1 MKSLAQF
8 VKYNNWEKL
17 DENIQAVTESNYA
30 TLVTAAVVYHSKEC
44 FDILMKH
51 PNKIP
56 WINKPRGHWR
66 QRKIFENYY
75 YGPNKLNEYYLQKV
89 FELYE
94 YSERE
99 NLKFL
104 LTNKNIFHGAF
115 NKIVKNPS
123 SVKAVFNEI
132 CKSDDV
138 EAFFL
143 VDKYMR
149 DNVQTY
155 PFYNNTFVLN
165 NLVSMSINY
174 GSIEIIK
181 KLHQL
186 GFDLSKTKF
195 KNQDVSSVVFALG
208 CMDNDKAQIVF
219 EFLYEE
225 YPNQNQNLLW
235 SNFIQWDWTDSC
247 DYFVQ
252 LSFPWEP
259 TVDFAKLADDY
270 RDYHQDDP
278 NEVFVQLTHDNLVL
292 KIQTIINEL
301 VEDDALDEVQYHFS
315 NLFSTLDYLIKLI
328 PKYPQLEAQLKSML
342 NIPGIDMMKLICYYL
357 GGTFSSIQY
366 DKLRNSSRY
375 YRRSRRFRTYRAKQ
389 NAEKLE
395 QTFNIAKFL
404 KANKLSE
411 HNVLQVEYFSKYLVK
426 TKQYLKVIL
435 AHLMKLGFVVTNE
448 FKKEIVEKVFTKVE
462 LKSLDTTVK
471 NLKSTGFIADIKGV
485 VKPKKIRKS
494 KTRKGKGKKPV
505 PAMDDI
511 DSDDEPILNEDIFQQ
526 EQVNANLELET
537 DSESGSDSD
546 SDVEHEI
553 DV

>member
-17 DENIQAVTESNYA
+17 DENFQAVTESNYS
-30 TLVTAAVVYHSKEC
+30 TLVTASVVYHSKEC

-51 PNKIP
+51 PNKIS
-56 WINKPRGHWR
+56 WINKPSGHWR
-66 QRKIFENYY
+66 QKKIFENYH
-75 YGPNKLNEYYLQKV
+75 YGPNKLNEYYLLKV
-89 FELYE
+89 FELHE
-94 YSERE
+94 YTETE

-104 LTNKNIFHGAF
+104 LTNKNIFYTTF
-115 NKIVKNPS
+115 NKIVKTPS
-123 SVKAVFNEI
+123 SIKTVFKEI
-132 CKSDDV
+132 CKFDDV

-143 VDKYMR
+143 VDKFMR
-149 DNVQTY
+149 DNEQFY
-155 PFYNNTFVLN
+155 PFYNNSYVIN
-165 NLVSMSINY
+165 NLFPMSISY
-174 GSIEIIK
+174 CSIEIIK
-181 KLHQL
+181 KLYQL
-186 GFDLSKTKF
+186 GFDLSKIKY
-195 KNQDVSSVVFALG
+195 KNQDVSSIIFALG

-219 EFLYEE
+219 EFLYEK

-235 SNFIQWDWTDSC
+235 SNFIQCNWTETC

-252 LSFPWEP
+252 LTFPWNP
-259 TVDFAKLADDY
+259 TVDFANLADDY
-270 RDYHQDDP
+270 RDYNQDDP

-315 NLFSTLDYLIKLI
+315 NLFSALDYLIKLI

-357 GGTFSSIQY
+357 NGTFCSIQA
-366 DKLRNSSRY
+366 DKTRRSSRY
-375 YRRSRRFRTYRAKQ
+375 YRRSSRFRTYRAKQ

-404 KANKLSE
+404 KEKKLSE

-426 TKQYLKVIL
+426 TKQYLKVVL
-435 AHLMKLGFVVTNE
+435 AHLMKLGFVVTDE
-448 FKKEIVEKVFTKVE
+448 FKKAVIENVFTKAE

-471 NLKSTGFIADIKGV
+471 NIKSTGFVSDIKGV
-485 VKPKKIRKS
+485 TKPTKLRKS
-494 KTRKGKGKKPV
+494 KSRKAKKPV
-505 PAMDDI
+505 PAMDDV
-511 DSDDEPILNEDIFQQ
+511 DLDDELILNGDIFQPGQ
-526 EQVNANLELET
+526 YEQADLET
-537 DSESGSDSD
+537 DSESDSD
-546 SDVEHEI
+546 HEI

>member
-30 TLVTAAVVYHSKEC
+30 TLVTATVVYHSKEC

-56 WINKPRGHWR
+56 WINKSRGHWK
-66 QRKIFENYY
+66 QKKIFENYH
-75 YGPNKLNEYYLQKV
+75 YGPNKLNEYYLVKV
-89 FELYE
+89 FELCE
-94 YSERE
+94 YTERE

-104 LTNKNIFHGAF
+104 LTNKNIFHGTF
-115 NKIVKNPS
+115 NRIVKTHS
-123 SVKAVFNEI
+123 SIKAVFSEI

-155 PFYNNTFVLN
+155 PFYNNAYVIN
-165 NLVSMSINY
+165 NLFPISIGY
-174 GSIEIIK
+174 GSIGIIK
-181 KLHQL
+181 QLHQL

-208 CMDNDKAQIVF
+208 CMGYGKVDQVF
-219 EFLYEE
+219 EFLYEQ

-235 SNFIQWDWTDSC
+235 SNFIHWEWSDTC

-252 LSFPWEP
+252 LSFPWDP
-259 TVDFAKLADDY
+259 TVDFAKLLDDY
-270 RDYHQDDP
+270 SDYNQNDP

-301 VEDDALDEVQYHFS
+301 IEDDALDEVPYHFS
-315 NLFSTLDYLIKLI
+315 TLFSNLDYLIKLI

-342 NIPGIDMMKLICYYL
+342 NIPGIDMGQLLAHYL
-357 GGTFSSIQY
+357 CATFSSIQH
-366 DKLRNSSRY
+366 DKIRRSSRY
-375 YRRSRRFRTYRAKQ
+375 YRRSSRFRNFKTKQ
-389 NAEKLE
+389 NVEKLE
-395 QTFNIAKFL
+395 QTFNIVKFL

-411 HNVLQVEYFSKYLVK
+411 HNLLQVEYFSKYITK

-435 AHLMKLGFVVTNE
+435 AHMTKLGFVVTDE

-462 LKSLDTTVK
+462 LKSLDDKVK
-471 NLKSTGFIADIKGV
+471 NLKSTGFVSDIKGV

-494 KTRKGKGKKPV
+494 KSRKGKKPV
-505 PAMDDI
+505 PAIDDT
-511 DSDDEPILNEDIFQQ
+511 DSDEDIFQP
-526 EQVNANLELET
+526 EQVNENQELET
-537 DSESGSDSD
+537 DSESESDSD
-546 SDVEHEI
+546 AEHEI
-553 DV
+553 EV

>member
-1 MKSLAQF
+1 MKSLVQF

-30 TLVTAAVVYHSKEC
+30 TLVTASVMYHSKEC
-44 FDILMKH
+44 FDILLKH
-51 PNKIP
+51 SNKIP
-56 WINKPRGHWR
+56 WINKSRGHWK
-66 QRKIFENYY
+66 QSKIFENYH
-75 YGPNKLNEYYLQKV
+75 YGPNKLNEYYLLKV

-94 YSERE
+94 YTERT

-104 LTNKNIFHGAF
+104 LGNKNIFHVVF
-115 NKIVKNPS
+115 NKIVKTPS
-123 SVKAVFNEI
+123 SIKAVFNEI

-149 DNVQTY
+149 DNGQTY
-155 PFYNNTFVLN
+155 QFYNNAYMIN
-165 NLVSMSINY
+165 NLFPMSISY
-174 GSIEIIK
+174 GSIEVVK
-181 KLHQL
+181 KLHQQ

-208 CMDNDKAQIVF
+208 CLYYDSKVKQVF
-219 EFLYEE
+219 EFLYEQ

-235 SNFIQWDWTDSC
+235 GNFIQCDWTETC

-252 LSFPWEP
+252 LSFSWNPN
-259 TVDFAKLADDY
+259 VDFAKLVDDY
-270 RDYHQDDP
+270 RGYNQDDP

-315 NLFSTLDYLIKLI
+315 NLFFTLDYLIKLI

-342 NIPGIDMMKLICYYL
+342 SIPGIDIGKLIAHYL
-357 GGTFSSIQY
+357 HGAFWSIHLN
-366 DKLRNSSRY
+366 KSRRSSRY
-375 YRRSRRFRTYRAKQ
+375 YRRSSKFMLHKTKQ
-389 NAEKLE
+389 NVEKLE

-404 KANKLSE
+404 KEKKISDY
-411 HNVLQVEYFSKYLVK
+411 NVLQVEYFSKYLTQ

-435 AHLMKLGFVVTNE
+435 AHLIKLGFVVTDQ

-462 LKSLDTTVK
+462 LKTLDTKVK
-471 NLKSTGFIADIKGV
+471 NLKSTGFVSDIKGV
-485 VKPKKIRKS
+485 TKPKKIRKS
-494 KTRKGKGKKPV
+494 KTRKGKKPV
-505 PAMDDI
+505 PAMDD
-511 DSDDEPILNEDIFQQ
+511 DSDEDNGILLEQQ
-526 EQVNANLELET
+526 EQLDVNGVLET
-537 DSESGSDSD
+537 DSESEPDSD
-546 SDVEHEI
+546 IEHEI

>member
-51 PNKIP
+51 QNKIP
-56 WINKPRGHWR
+56 WINKSRGHWK
-66 QRKIFENYY
+66 QKKIFENYH
-75 YGPNKLNEYYLQKV
+75 YGPNKLNQYYLEKV

-94 YSERE
+94 YTERE
-99 NLKFL
+99 NFKFL
-104 LTNKNIFHGAF
+104 LTNKNIFHGTF
-115 NKIVKNPS
+115 NKIVKTPS
-123 SVKAVFNEI
+123 SIKAVFNEI

-155 PFYNNTFVLN
+155 TFYNNSFVIN
-165 NLVSMSINY
+165 NLVSMSISY
-174 GSIEIIK
+174 GAIGIIK
-181 KLHQL
+181 QLHQL
-186 GFDLSKTKF
+186 GFDLSKIKY
-195 KNQDVSSVVFALG
+195 KNQDVSSVVFSLG
-208 CMDNDKAQIVF
+208 FMGSENEEAVF
-219 EFLYEE
+219 EFLYEQ

-235 SNFIQWDWTDSC
+235 SNFIHWDWTDSC

-259 TVDFAKLADDY
+259 TVDFVKLMDDY
-270 RDYHQDDP
+270 RDYNQDDP

-292 KIQTIINEL
+292 KIQTIINAL
-301 VEDDALDEVQYHFS
+301 IQDDALDEVQYHFS
-315 NLFSTLDYLIKLI
+315 TLFSTLDYLIKLI
-328 PKYPQLEAQLKSML
+328 PKYPQLTNQLKSML
-342 NIPGIDMMKLICYYL
+342 NIPGIDMGKLICYYL
-357 GGTFSSIQY
+357 YGTFSSIQHE
-366 DKLRNSSRY
+366 KMRKSSRY
-375 YRRSRRFRTYRAKQ
+375 YRRSRRFRNFKTKQ
-389 NAEKLE
+389 HVEKLD
-395 QTFNIAKFL
+395 QTFNIVKFL
-404 KANKLSE
+404 KENKISE
-411 HNVLQVEYFSKYLVK
+411 HNVLQVEYFTKYLTQ

-435 AHLMKLGFVVTNE
+435 AHLMKLGFVVTDE
-448 FKKEIVEKVFTKVE
+448 FKKEIVEKVFTKAE

-471 NLKSTGFIADIKGV
+471 NLKSTGFVSDIKGV

-494 KTRKGKGKKPV
+494 KSRKGKGKKPV
-505 PAMDDI
+505 PAMDDV
-511 DSDDEPILNEDIFQQ
+511 DSDDEPIIDGDIFLPEQ
-526 EQVNANLELET
+526 EDLET
-537 DSESGSDSD
+537 DSESDS
-546 SDVEHEI
+546 EHEI